1 MSKMTCGG
9 GLSLGGG
16 ATLCVDAVDGA
27 GASDAGGAGASVLG
41 RLSAGGSGG
50 GGALEGSAS
59 DDPPGSPMATDR
71 RISGG
76 SACSPQ
82 VQQEDRIST
91 EARKSNLAQSLA
103 CVLQHSLMLGA
114 MSNSCS
120 WLAPMQRPS
129 LNWLVIASA
138 VKY

>member
-1 MSKMTCGG
+1 MAADMSKMTCGG
-9 GLSLGGG
+9 GLSLGG
-16 ATLCVDAVDGA
+16 ATLCVGAADGA

-41 RLSAGGSGG
+41 RLSIGG

-103 CVLQHSLMLGA
+103 CVLHSLMLGG
-114 MSNSCS
+114 MSKSCS

-138 VKY
+138 AKY